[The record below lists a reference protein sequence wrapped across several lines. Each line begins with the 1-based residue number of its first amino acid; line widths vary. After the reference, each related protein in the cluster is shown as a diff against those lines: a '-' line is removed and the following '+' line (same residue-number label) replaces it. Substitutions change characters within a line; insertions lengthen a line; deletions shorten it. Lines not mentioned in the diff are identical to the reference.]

1 MRKTW
6 SVALALAGMAAAAAA
21 QQPAGYHVLRRLAVG
36 GEGGW
41 DYITV
46 DAAARRLYVTH
57 GTHVV
62 VLNADSGT
70 VVGDIANTPGVHGV
84 AIAAGLGRGFIS
96 DGRDSTVTIF
106 DLKTLAV
113 LGRPHVT
120 GANPD
125 AILFNAP
132 TGKVFAFNG
141 RTANAT
147 VLDAATGA
155 VRGTIALDGK
165 PEFAVTLDSA
175 VYVNIE
181 DRSELLRID
190 PKAETAPAHGLS
202 LAPCEEPSG
211 LAVDADH
218 KRLFAVCGN
227 KLLAVVDPVANRLVT
242 TVPIGAGVDA
252 AAFDPSSQLVFA
264 SNGEGTL
271 TVIHE
276 DDPNH
281 YTVVET
287 VPTQR
292 SARTCALDATT
303 HRLFLP
309 AAEFGP
315 APAPTV
321 DQPRPRPSMM
331 PGSFT
336 VLVVGR

>member
-1 MRKTW
+1 M
-6 SVALALAGMAAAAAA
+6 
-21 QQPAGYHVLRRLAVG
+21 
-36 GEGGW
+36 
-41 DYITV
+41 
-46 DAAARRLYVTH
+46 
-57 GTHVV
+57 
-62 VLNADSGT
+62 
-70 VVGDIANTPGVHGV
+70 
-84 AIAAGLGRGFIS
+84 
-96 DGRDSTVTIF
+96 
-106 DLKTLAV
+106 
-113 LGRPHVT
+113 
-120 GANPD
+120 
-125 AILFNAP
+125 
-132 TGKVFAFNG
+132 
-141 RTANAT
+141 
-147 VLDAATGA
+147 
-155 VRGTIALDGK
+155 RGTIVLDGK
-165 PEFAVTLDSA
+165 PEFAQTLDSA

-181 DRSELLRID
+181 DKSELQRID
-190 PKAETAPAHGLS
+190 PRRETAAPGLS

-211 LAVDADH
+211 LAADVEH

-252 AAFDPSSQLVFA
+252 AAFDPSRQLVFA

-292 SARTCALDATT
+292 SARTCALDAAT

-315 APAPTV
+315 TPAPTA
-321 DQPRPRPSMM
+321 DQPRPRPPMV